1 MTDLAGATT
10 SITTSA
16 TTSTTTSTADR
27 TTRPRVVSTLAIG
40 LFGGAALGVAA
51 RAWMRLISDDPE
63 FTWGGT
69 IFIVMAFTI
78 FGFTQSIVA
87 VARRRT
93 RRRWTLT
100 LARVIGTVGLMPLF
114 VGAGVVMVPTVVGGG
129 LTFAGVEWHRV
140 ARGICLV
147 LAAAPVLFVGGGLVS
162 SFGWS
167 LHTLAGFVAMLAVYG
182 TVVLAT
188 RFTFAAQPGGRQRP
202 RWLVIAFF
210 VILGLLLLQFSV
222 GVLTA

>member
-69 IFIVMAFTI
+69 IFIVIAFTI

-129 LTFAGVEWHRV
+129 LAFARVEWHRV

-167 LHTLAGFVAMLAVYG
+167 LHALAGFVAMLAVYG

>member
-1 MTDLAGATT
+1 M
-10 SITTSA
+10 S
-16 TTSTTTSTADR
+16 TTSTAVR
-27 TTRPRVVSTLAIG
+27 TTRPRVISTLAIG

-87 VARRRT
+87 VARGRA

-100 LARVIGTVGLMPLF
+100 LARVIGTVGLLPLF
-114 VGAGVVMVPTVVGGG
+114 VGAGAVMVPTVVGGG
-129 LTFAGVEWHRV
+129 LAHARVEWSRL
-140 ARGICLV
+140 ARGICLA
-147 LAAAPVLFVGGGLVS
+147 LAAAPVLFVASDLVS

-167 LHTLAGFVAMLAVYG
+167 LHALAGFVAMLAVYG

-188 RFTFAAQPGGRQRP
+188 RFTFAAQPGGKRRP
-202 RWLVIAFF
+202 RWLVITFF

-222 GVLTA
+222 GVLTG